1 MENDEEGDDEDGS
14 LLEIEIF
21 PSTWS
26 NSKSEASKRVAVAL
40 TMVSIPFLS
49 RYFVRLVW
57 ILLLPPRDDERKVLE
72 EQQGEEARMIAS
84 FCFAILKSD
93 DVSMPKFLGCFRF
106 SIRFYALI
114 LSMIIYY

>member
-1 MENDEEGDDEDGS
+1 MAFISPSSVLEMENDEEGDDEDGS
-14 LLEIEIF
+14 LLEMEIF

-49 RYFVRLVW
+49 RYFVRRLVW
-57 ILLLPPRDDERKVLE
+57 ILLLPPPRDDERKVLE

-84 FCFAILKSD
+84 LFCYTQK
-93 DVSMPKFLGCFRF
+93 
-106 SIRFYALI
+106 
-114 LSMIIYY
+114 

>member
-72 EQQGEEARMIAS
+72 EQQGEEARMIA
-84 FCFAILKSD
+84 
-93 DVSMPKFLGCFRF
+93 
-106 SIRFYALI
+106 
-114 LSMIIYY
+114 

>member
-1 MENDEEGDDEDGS
+1 MAFISPSSVLEMENDEEGDDEDGS

-49 RYFVRLVW
+49 RYFVRRLVW
-57 ILLLPPRDDERKVLE
+57 ILLLPPPRDDERKVLE

-84 FCFAILKSD
+84 FCFAIHKID
-93 DVSMPKFLGCFRF
+93 DVSMPKF
-106 SIRFYALI
+106 
-114 LSMIIYY
+114 

>member
-1 MENDEEGDDEDGS
+1 MAFISPSSVLEMENDEEGDDEDGS

-49 RYFVRLVW
+49 RYFVRRLVW
-57 ILLLPPRDDERKVLE
+57 ILLLPPPRDDERKVLE

-84 FCFAILKSD
+84 FCFACDDESD
-93 DVSMPKFLGCFRF
+93 DVSMPKF
-106 SIRFYALI
+106 
-114 LSMIIYY
+114 

>member
-49 RYFVRLVW
+49 RYLILRRLVW

-84 FCFAILKSD
+84 FCFAIHKSD
-93 DVSMPKFLGCFRF
+93 DVSMPKF
-106 SIRFYALI
+106 
-114 LSMIIYY
+114 

>member
-14 LLEIEIF
+14 LLEMEIF

-49 RYFVRLVW
+49 RYLILRLLVL
-57 ILLLPPRDDERKVLE
+57 ILLLPPPRDDERKVLE

-84 FCFAILKSD
+84 FCFAIHKSD
-93 DVSMPKFLGCFRF
+93 DVSMPKF
-106 SIRFYALI
+106 
-114 LSMIIYY
+114 

>member
-14 LLEIEIF
+14 LLEMEIF

-40 TMVSIPFLS
+40 TMVSILFLS
-49 RYFVRLVW
+49 RYRLVW

-84 FCFAILKSD
+84 FCFAIHRSD
-93 DVSMPKFLGCFRF
+93 DVSMPKFKGLFQ
-106 SIRFYALI
+106 I
-114 LSMIIYY
+114 